1 MFESIYILDT
11 ASAALI
17 LQHTYTGRPP
27 PTSLL
32 EYFQS
37 LILNDPHTPPPSIV
51 PVPSNVVTTPTVLF
65 HTRSSNN
72 SITLLSPVTQEP
84 HDAAGV
90 VELLIRIM
98 RVLEDYFGKE
108 KLGRGIVEGNFDVV
122 EELLGEIIDNGEIM
136 TTEPNALRDIVLP
149 PSLLNKVMSAAGL
162 QGYLTFLLP
171 LLTKIICSIRH
182 TVFNTMATDGSETQ
196 DTGVLC
202 RYNRVSSDNPV
213 CVVPS

>member
-37 LILNDPHTPPPSIV
+37 LILNDQFTSPPSIV
-51 PVPSNVVTTPTVLF
+51 TVPSNVVTTPTVLF

-72 SITLLSPVTQEP
+72 NILLLSPVTQEP

-90 VELLIRIM
+90 IELLIRIM
-98 RVLEDYFGKE
+98 NVLEDYFGKE

-122 EELLGEIIDNGEIM
+122 EELLGEIVDNGEIM

-162 QGYLTFLLP
+162 QGYLIPFCTSTDEDLTFQPAHFLQSHGDGQLCD
-171 LLTKIICSIRH
+171 TKPRNSLSI
-182 TVFNTMATDGSETQ
+182 
-196 DTGVLC
+196 
-202 RYNRVSSDNPV
+202 
-213 CVVPS
+213 